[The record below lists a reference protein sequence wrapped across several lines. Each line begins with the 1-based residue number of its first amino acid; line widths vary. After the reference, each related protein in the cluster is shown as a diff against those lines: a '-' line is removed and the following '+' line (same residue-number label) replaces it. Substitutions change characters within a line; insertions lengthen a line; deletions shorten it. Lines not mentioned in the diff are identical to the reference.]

1 MIVTELYNGQGLG
14 NQLWCYFVTK
24 TIANINNFEFGI
36 MSTEKFKG
44 KEFMGLDFGNE
55 VSGGSGP
62 EGGPPNSLPNG
73 ITNYYREKM
82 NFHPISRLDITEK
95 DNDLLNIED
104 NTKIDGIMQ
113 CYDYIKNFRN
123 EIISEINIFNDKNI
137 TDYTDDNIC
146 IIHIR
151 GGDFNSSLA
160 MLDSNYYNNAMEHLK
175 KINPNIKF
183 FAVTDDINTCRYIL
197 PNVTIIGSSTSG
209 VRDSHKANHHLGGP
223 IWMDFTIL
231 NNCKNAI
238 ISASSFSWWAIW
250 TNKNIKNVISPKYWA
265 AYKQSDGYWSCG
277 DSIVENWLYLDRD
290 NKISTSDE
298 CISELINYKKTH

>member
-24 TIANINNFEFGI
+24 TIAKINNFEFGI

-44 KEFMGLDFGNE
+44 KEFMSLDFGNE
-55 VSGGSGP
+55 VFGGSGP
-62 EGGPPNSLPNG
+62 EGGPPNLLPNG
-73 ITNYYREKM
+73 IPNYYREKM

-95 DNDLLNIED
+95 DNDLLTIKD

-137 TDYTDDNIC
+137 TDYIDDDIC

-151 GGDFNSSLA
+151 GGDFNGSLA
-160 MLDSNYYNNAMEHLK
+160 MLNSEYYNNAMEHLK

-183 FAVTDDINTCRYIL
+183 FVVTDDINTSRRIL
-197 PNVTIIGSSTSG
+197 PNVIIIGSSNSG
-209 VRDSHKANHHLGGP
+209 INDYYKANHHLGGP
-223 IWMDFTIL
+223 IWMDYTIL

-238 ISASSFSWWAIW
+238 ISSSSFAWWAIW
-250 TNKNIKNVISPKYWA
+250 TNKKIKNVIAPKYWA

-277 DSIVENWLYLDRD
+277 DSIVEDWSYLDRH

-298 CISELINYKKTH
+298 CMSELINYKKTN